1 MPSPGKR
8 VVNEEFWDQQL
19 ARALILWSNLLASL
33 FMLLEAVVSNSAVHW
48 SLPSKRA
55 VFWVMILLSQVHA
68 FGLALPHVPLM
79 VMWGKLTPKMRMS
92 FWMILTQCARQGGL
106 LAGPAVFALA
116 PRSPGRGTCE
126 LSVDALE
133 LDQRRE
139 VVRGMVFY
147 AFERYFVTAS
157 IEVSTIMLLEDHL
170 GTAERCRQ
178 YKSTIPVSYGWSVE
192 LSGTIFTVVSLSSLA
207 FSGLAS
213 AVISR
218 QVLTE
223 STVFLACNVVA
234 LAGAPWAA
242 EAEPGVIFLF
252 DFGTGA
258 FGLLLADGLVYGC
271 ASVSNGI
278 AEGWGSRA
286 AKEGTDFSN
295 EVYRTWNT
303 SLACAARFLAPVVA
317 RTILDFGG
325 RNLYAAL
332 QLAMVAL
339 STSTVYKAVSM
350 IWNLSREVHSFKNGK
365 EV

>member
-1 MPSPGKR
+1 MPRTLPPDHSESRLHP
-8 VVNEEFWDQQL
+8 
-19 ARALILWSNLLASL
+19 LASTV
-33 FMLLEAVVSNSAVHW
+33 E
-48 SLPSKRA
+48 
-55 VFWVMILLSQVHA
+55 
-68 FGLALPHVPLM
+68 
-79 VMWGKLTPKMRMS
+79 
-92 FWMILTQCARQGGL
+92 
-106 LAGPAVFALA
+106 
-116 PRSPGRGTCE
+116 
-126 LSVDALE
+126 
-133 LDQRRE
+133 
-139 VVRGMVFY
+139 
-147 AFERYFVTAS
+147 
-157 IEVSTIMLLEDHL
+157 
-170 GTAERCRQ
+170 
-178 YKSTIPVSYGWSVE
+178 VSYGWSVE

-234 LAGAPWAA
+234 LA
-242 EAEPGVIFLF
+242 GVIFLF